1 MAPKTEVPT
10 PVPAGDTEQWVGLEE
25 LTAAPAF
32 QDMLHREFPE
42 DATAWADPV
51 TRRTFLTLAGA
62 FVALAGVGCSPRPA
76 SREKILPYTR
86 QPEQMTLGLPLFYA
100 TGFTLGGVCTG
111 VLAKSREGR
120 PVKLEGNPS
129 HPSSTGA
136 IDAITQASLL
146 GLYDPDRSR
155 QILNAVTRA
164 GGRAPSPS
172 CVRPSIASGPRG
184 RRSAC

>member
-1 MAPKTEVPT
+1 MSRSTDIPQ
-10 PVPAGDTEQWVGLEE
+10 PVPAAETEQWQGLEE
-25 LTAAPAF
+25 WANTPEF
-32 QDMLHREFPE
+32 REMLHREFPE
-42 DATAWADPV
+42 DATAWTDPV

-62 FVALAGVGCSPRPA
+62 SVALAGVGCSPRMA

-136 IDAITQASLL
+136 IDAITQA
-146 GLYDPDRSR
+146 
-155 QILNAVTRA
+155 
-164 GGRAPSPS
+164 
-172 CVRPSIASGPRG
+172 
-184 RRSAC
+184 